1 MADAT
6 SPYVAPAN
14 PDSQRGGSQTRTV
27 RNNKLERHILGDE
40 AYGEKRMDSNG
51 MVDITI
57 LQVGQNGFRTDFEGF
72 VNNSAYVRR
81 NIIAVLVEA
90 PRGFQH
96 LPQSQFWVATLKS
109 LIELHAQTIEGLT
122 STLTVSYVENAVG
135 GAGEMQEDLQ
145 NVVRERS
152 TPTFTWVEKYGK
164 PINAF
169 FEGWITNLMMDPIT
183 KVPNIMTR
191 NDPQKRPTDILP
203 DYTSCTVLFIE
214 PDPTHTRVV
223 SAWLS
228 TNMMPDTAGETVGSR
243 DLTSPNDSTV
253 YTIKFT
259 ALTQQG
265 LGVQL
270 LAQRYMDEM
279 NMSAVN
285 PNLKPAFVQHIEEDI
300 VAEDSG
306 YQDQLDRASTI
317 SVQASGANP
326 GTAGLV
332 KSQYSVVTGDPVAV
346 STNLPDYTNT
356 GVAYRTAG
364 VSGAGS

>member
-1 MADAT
+1 MADAGT
-6 SPYVAPAN
+6 LS
-14 PDSQRGGSQTRTV
+14 GGNAGRPQGRS
-27 RNNKLERHILGDE
+27 NKNDLLSRHILGDE
-40 AYGEKRMDSNG
+40 AYGEKRMDSKG
-51 MVDITI
+51 MVDLTV

-81 NIIAVLVEA
+81 NMICVLVEA

-96 LPQSQFWVATLKS
+96 LPEPNHWVATLKS
-109 LIELHAQTIEGLT
+109 LVELHAQTVEGLT

-145 NVVRERS
+145 NVTRERS
-152 TPTFTWVEKYGK
+152 TPTFTWIEKYGK

-183 KVPNIMTR
+183 KVPNVMTR
-191 NDPQKRPTDILP
+191 NDKTKRPTDILP
-203 DYTSCTVLFIE
+203 DYTSCTCLFIE

-223 SAWLS
+223 AAWLS
-228 TNMMPDTAGETVGSR
+228 TNMMPDTAGEVVGSR
-243 DLTSPNDSTV
+243 DLTSPNDSTT

-270 LAQRYMDEM
+270 LAQRYLDEM

-285 PNLKPAFVQHIEEDI
+285 PNLQPAFVQYIEEDI
-300 VAEDSG
+300 RAEDSG

-317 SVQASGANP
+317 SVQT
-326 GTAGLV
+326 TATSPPTKQKV
-332 KSQYSVVTGDPVAV
+332 KDNYTSVAGDPAMT
-346 STNLPDYTNT
+346 STPPGFGAQGTT
-356 GVAYRTAG
+356 YRTNG
-364 VSGAGS
+364 DPK